1 MRPLA
6 LTAAMPGQPGDCP
19 TMRAEVGVTG
29 RKLHALLKLYSLL
42 VTAAGL
48 LCSQPQRNPF
58 DTLQSVEQGRS
69 LFQTHCA
76 YCHGA
81 RGDGGRGADLTVG
94 QYRRGGS
101 DVELFATIRNGIP
114 GTMPAVAVSDDEVWM
129 MTAFVKKL
137 GSPGLY
143 EKAQGDAISGKAIYE
158 GKGKC
163 AGCHSI
169 GRNGGSLGPDLSDVG
184 RRRTLEY
191 LEESLVNPS
200 ADVPVRYRAIE
211 VITKTGQPVA
221 GIRLNEDDVSIQL
234 RDMRDNLRSFLKADI
249 REIRHENTFPMPS
262 YSSTFSRTELEDV
275 VAYLNSLRGEQ

>member
-1 MRPLA
+1 
-6 LTAAMPGQPGDCP
+6 
-19 TMRAEVGVTG
+19 
-29 RKLHALLKLYSLL
+29 
-42 VTAAGL
+42 
-48 LCSQPQRNPF
+48 
-58 DTLQSVEQGRS
+58 VEQGRS

-81 RGDGGRGADLTVG
+81 RGDGGRGADLTLG

-114 GTMPAVAVSDDEVWM
+114 GTMPAVTATDDEVWM

-137 GSPGLY
+137 GSPGLD
-143 EKAQGDAISGKAIYE
+143 EKALGEAISGRAIYE

-169 GRNGGSLGPDLSDVG
+169 GANGGSLGPDLSDVG
-184 RRRTLEY
+184 RRRTLQY
-191 LEESLVNPS
+191 LEESLVNPN

-211 VITKTGQPVA
+211 VVTKAGQTVA
-221 GIRLNEDDVSIQL
+221 GVRLNEDDVSIQL
-234 RDMRDNLRSFLKADI
+234 RDKSDDLRSFLKADI
-249 REIRHENTFPMPS
+249 REIRHDKASLMPS

-275 VAYLNSLRGEQ
+275 VAYLNSLRGVQ